1 MLIKEATRSCRAS
14 YREPGSVSFRIM
26 RSSLIFALVLFLTK
40 LTSSSTADWIW
51 SLDSVDEESGVEV
64 ARRSSGE
71 ELEDSDENASVAVG
85 GVEASGPVDV
95 NASDGEKAVWR
106 DVNPAEAPSVVFG
119 NWQQWRITSVWPRF
133 ETASLK
139 PSWVLVLFTMMRRWQ

>member
-1 MLIKEATRSCRAS
+1 M
-14 YREPGSVSFRIM
+14 
-26 RSSLIFALVLFLTK
+26 
-40 LTSSSTADWIW
+40 
-51 SLDSVDEESGVEV
+51 DEESGVEV

-71 ELEDSDENASVAVG
+71 DIDENASVAVG

-95 NASDGEKAVWR
+95 NAFEGEKAVWT
-106 DVNPAEAPSVVFG
+106 DVDPAEAPSVVFG

-139 PSWVLVLFTMMRRWQ
+139 PSWVLVLFFIMRR